1 MPVTLSV
8 AYTLEQC
15 WHRVPGGTATS
26 ALGAARALASRPEI
40 QLVGVA
46 ARHGTPPPAAFAP
59 PIEVR
64 HLPLP
69 RAALYESWHTLR
81 WPAVQRATGPVDVIH
96 ATGMA
101 VPPRSAPLV
110 VTVHDLAFLHHPEH
124 ATRHGLRFFRRSLQL
139 TRRHAD
145 LILCP
150 SDATRRD
157 CLSQGIE
164 PHRLWVVP
172 WGVEARRPTDAE
184 IAATRARFG
193 LARPYV
199 LAVGTIEPRKNLG
212 ALLDAFARLARPDLD
227 LVLVGP
233 AGWNEDLGPRIS
245 RLGDRVRAL
254 GFVPHD
260 ELAPLYGGARAFCYP
275 SLLEGFGMP
284 VLEAQAAGAPV
295 ITSAGTAT
303 AEAAG
308 DAAILVDP
316 REVKEI
322 AEAIERVLDD
332 AQLADD
338 LRARGFS
345 RVATFTW
352 ERTADLTLAAY
363 REVAR

>member
-1 MPVTLSV
+1 M
-8 AYTLEQC
+8 
-15 WHRVPGGTATS
+15 
-26 ALGAARALASRPEI
+26 I
-40 QLVGVA
+40 GVA
-46 ARHGTPPPAAFAP
+46 ARHSDPPMPAFVP
-59 PIEVR
+59 TVEVR
-64 HLPLP
+64 HMHLP
-69 RAALYESWHTLR
+69 RTALYESWHGLR
-81 WPAVQRATGPVDVIH
+81 WPSVSRATGPVDVIH

-101 VPPRSAPLV
+101 IPPRDAPLV
-110 VTVHDLAFLHHPEH
+110 VTVHDLAFVHHPEH
-124 ATRHGLRFFRRSLQL
+124 ATRHGLRFFRRSLEL

-157 CLSQGIE
+157 CLAQGLE

-172 WGVEARRPTDAE
+172 WGVDARRPSEAE
-184 IAATRARFG
+184 IAASRTRHG
-193 LARPYV
+193 LGQPYV

-212 ALLDAFARLARPDLD
+212 ALLDAFARLDRPGLE

-233 AGWNEDLGPRIS
+233 TGWNEDLGPRIE
-245 RLGDRVRAL
+245 RLGDRVRSL

-260 ELAPLYGGARAFCYP
+260 ELAPLYGGAEAFCYP

-316 REVKEI
+316 REIGEI
-322 AEAIERVLDD
+322 AEALERLLDD
-332 AQLADD
+332 ASLRAD
-338 LRARGFS
+338 LRARGLA
-345 RVATFTW
+345 RAATFTW

-363 REVAR
+363 RQVAK